1 MLKKFVS
8 LILIGAIVVLPS
20 FSIQIFGQKQSAGS
34 RQSGKEVSSKGN
46 LKDVFAKEVAN
57 AKSEKS
63 FTKADADKLEKESVK
78 QAVPKNNFSG
88 FQIGIGVAIAATVI
102 LIIVLATR
110 DKDDDPPVFTQ
121 CVRAPC
127 P

>member
-8 LILIGAIVVLPS
+8 MILICAVVVLPS
-20 FSIQIFGQKQSAGS
+20 FSVQVCGQTQSAGS

-46 LKDVFAKEVAN
+46 LKEVFAKEVAN

-63 FTKADADKLEKESVK
+63 FTKEDADRLEKESAK
-78 QAVPKNNFSG
+78 QTAMKNNFSPAK
-88 FQIGIGVAIAATVI
+88 IAIGVGIAAAVM
-102 LIIVLATR
+102 LIVYLVTR
-110 DKDDDPPVFTQ
+110 DNDDDPPGFVQ